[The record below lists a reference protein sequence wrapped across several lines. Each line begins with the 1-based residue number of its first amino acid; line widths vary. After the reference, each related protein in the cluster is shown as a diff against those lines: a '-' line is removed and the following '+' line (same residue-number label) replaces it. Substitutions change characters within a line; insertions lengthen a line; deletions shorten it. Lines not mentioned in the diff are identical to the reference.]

1 MVDYAKKKNDEL
13 AALCK
18 ERSLPHTGKKADLV
32 KRLEE
37 HDAKSGTA
45 AAPSKP
51 EDEIDW
57 DEEPA
62 TETAKAATTEPAANA
77 IAAGGVGE
85 VANPQAVPNQEAAVD
100 PAKTDDLS
108 VAPPEGT
115 TEVKPTSTMPD
126 RTIDEELEKLKKR
139 AEKFGNPPEMLE
151 NIKKME
157 RAKKFGVEGESGLGM
172 LNQALSTEKPYGKR
186 GREGAENDGG
196 IRKRSKVRPGKK
208 GGGGGV
214 ETKPKKESNEKS
226 NGGYPSWM
234 TDKDR
239 EVSSAL
245 ELSCGKRVPRRYVL
259 YSWLTLHCR
268 LLNAGRPS
276 SPPKR
281 SQCAFR
287 ATTLK
292 PATSRPW
299 LGLYYAALL
308 L

>member
-1 MVDYAKKKNDEL
+1 MLTRAVSPHLCPDTQPRILLSKMVDYSKKKNDEL

-32 KRLEE
+32 KRLE
-37 HDAKSGTA
+37 DYDTKATSGTA
-45 AAPSKP
+45 AAPAKA

-85 VANPQAVPNQEAAVD
+85 VSNPQAVPNQEAAID

-108 VAPPEGT
+108 VAPPEAS

-196 IRKRSKVRPGKK
+196 VRKRSKVRPGKK
-208 GGGGGV
+208 GGGGAV
-214 ETKPKKESNEKS
+214 EAKPKKAGDEKS

-239 EVSSAL
+239 EVS
-245 ELSCGKRVPRRYVL
+245 CGLDSFVTRHLGLRRHTL
-259 YSWLTLHCR
+259 HQWLTLYTGC
-268 LLNAGRPS
+268 
-276 SPPKR
+276 
-281 SQCAFR
+281 
-287 ATTLK
+287 
-292 PATSRPW
+292 
-299 LGLYYAALL
+299 
-308 L
+308 

>member
-1 MVDYAKKKNDEL
+1 MVDYSKKKNDEL

-32 KRLEE
+32 KRLEDY
-37 HDAKSGTA
+37 DAKADSGTA
-45 AAPSKP
+45 AAPAKA

-62 TETAKAATTEPAANA
+62 AETAKAATTEPAANA

-85 VANPQAVPNQEAAVD
+85 VSNPQAVPNQEAAID

-115 TEVKPTSTMPD
+115 TEAKPTSTMPD

-157 RAKKFGVEGESGLGM
+157 RAKKFGVEGEPGLGM

-208 GGGGGV
+208 GGGGG
-214 ETKPKKESNEKS
+214 EAKPKKESNEKS

-234 TDKDR
+234 TDKDKEAAER
-239 EVSSAL
+239 RKAKFSS
-245 ELSCGKRVPRRYVL
+245 
-259 YSWLTLHCR
+259 
-268 LLNAGRPS
+268 
-276 SPPKR
+276 
-281 SQCAFR
+281 
-287 ATTLK
+287 
-292 PATSRPW
+292 
-299 LGLYYAALL
+299 
-308 L
+308 